1 MRRNT
6 MTQEELDTL
15 MARTDIKT
23 IVEGMIFD
31 DIDTQSNPLKEPK
44 LSQSTATMSVLN
56 TLMISMEQ
64 RVQES
69 LQRINTHQVFFK
81 TLITKFPNIKQFQT
95 ALEDNQSI
103 KQSLES
109 IAQDMQMAE
118 KEAVEIAQLLHTQEQ
133 NQGHID
139 MAIEALQ
146 TAYKALEAVG
156 KK

>member
-1 MRRNT
+1 

-44 LSQSTATMSVLN
+44 LGQSTATMSVLN

-81 TLITKFPNIKQFQT
+81 TLISKFPNIKQFQT
-95 ALEDNQSI
+95 AFEDNQSI

>member
-1 MRRNT
+1 

-69 LQRINTHQVFFK
+69 LQRINTHQVFFFSFF
-81 TLITKFPNIKQFQT
+81 TKFPNIKQFQT